1 VKRTQLLEAGVTKH
15 EIDRRLR
22 TGALI
27 PEHRGVYRVGHR
39 APSVEARYL
48 AAAWAC
54 GEAAVLCGKA
64 AAYLQSLTKGG
75 PPPAEVMAPVARRLR
90 GIITHRVR
98 RINAQ
103 ETTVLRGIPI
113 TTVPRTLVDVAKDM
127 GDEELAHACHE
138 AGVRY
143 RTTPRHVEAVLARS
157 PNAPGAGKLRRII
170 SGDTPIILSKLE
182 RGFLRRLREARL
194 PLPRTNR
201 PAGAH
206 YVDCRW
212 PERGLTVEL
221 DSYTFHHSRRAWEQD
236 RRRERAAR
244 RRGDDFRRYTWADV
258 FDEPEEMLCELRGLV
273 FVGSAGWST
282 A

>member
-1 VKRTQLLEAGVTKH
+1 VKRTQLLEEGVTKH
-15 EIDRRLR
+15 QIDRRLR

-64 AAYLQSLTKGG
+64 AAHLQSLTKGG
-75 PPPAEVMAPVARRLR
+75 PPPPEVMAPVARRLR
-90 GIITHRVR
+90 DVITHRVR
-98 RINAQ
+98 HIDGR

-113 TTVPRTLVDVAKDM
+113 TTVPRTLVDLARDT
-127 GDEELAHACHE
+127 GDDELAQACHE

-143 RTTPRHVEAVLARS
+143 RTTPRDVEAVLARRPS
-157 PNAPGAGKLRRII
+157 APGAGKLRRII

-221 DSYTFHHSRRAWEQD
+221 DSYTFHNSRYAWEQD
-236 RRRERAAR
+236 RSRERAAHA
-244 RRGDDFRRYTWADV
+244 RGDHHRRYTHHNVYD
-258 FDEPEEMLCELRGLV
+258 DPREMLAELGALLV
-273 FVGSAGWST
+273 P
-282 A
+282 